1 MEQTVQHQKESLQ
14 EKINIMSAE
23 SMRVDEEGL
32 KREIL
37 NYLLDEES
45 GFEV

>member
-1 MEQTVQHQKESLQ
+1 MEYITQNQTENLQ
-14 EKINIMSAE
+14 EKINVLAADSTKI
-23 SMRVDEEGL
+23 DEEGL